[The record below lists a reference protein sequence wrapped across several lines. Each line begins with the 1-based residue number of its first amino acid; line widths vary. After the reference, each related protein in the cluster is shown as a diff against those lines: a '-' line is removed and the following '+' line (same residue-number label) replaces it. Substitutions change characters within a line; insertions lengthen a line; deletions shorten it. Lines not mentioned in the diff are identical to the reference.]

1 MRLSLIH
8 TEIKVPAQLFIHAYQ
23 NKYSKD
29 LRFYILLKLNFPQG
43 KFENLKEILEN
54 LQTQDQIKSHKTVKK
69 HLEKLIQLRFIT
81 FNKKTNYY
89 QLISFDK
96 IRVNLGIISRK
107 AIRVDKSIY
116 KEIYALTGA
125 VIFAWLHRDFWRNV
139 HKEKVVTVKGV
150 TYNSKSFKTSQK
162 KSPAPVSLYGV
173 NSIYGIPVTSIAR
186 LKKSAIKH
194 NLIDAKHTYSDFS
207 IDKLTFEKNASYYL
221 SKKNIV
227 FRKGEYFLQGI
238 DHITPNI
245 FFYKRKKVAP

>member
-1 MRLSLIH
+1 MTASLIH

-43 KFENLKEILEN
+43 KFENSKEILEN

-186 LKKSAIKH
+186 LKKLAVELELIEVKH
-194 NLIDAKHTYSDFS
+194 SYSKEPV
-207 IDKLTFEKNASYYL
+207 DKLNYERILKYYSAKN
-221 SKKNIV
+221 NIV
-227 FRKGEYFLQGI
+227 FRNDEYYLQEI

-245 FFYKRKKVAP
+245 FFSKRKKVAP